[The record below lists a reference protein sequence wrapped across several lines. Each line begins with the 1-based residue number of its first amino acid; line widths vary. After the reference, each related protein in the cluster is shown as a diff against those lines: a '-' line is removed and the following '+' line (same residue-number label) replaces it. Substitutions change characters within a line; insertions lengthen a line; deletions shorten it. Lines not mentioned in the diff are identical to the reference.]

1 MTLQRPPFF
10 SSQVF
15 SCLFATALASPIAT
29 ACPEKVPNG
38 MSATSVADKVMV
50 NGMALSILQVES
62 REAVPA
68 VLERLEKE
76 WTEAGYAVRRNQAQG
91 WNVLSALSEKCM
103 TTLQLIDQ
111 GGSFGYLA
119 VNRLKKPTSLRDP
132 APIPNGAK
140 VLSTV
145 TSEDDGRKGSTVL
158 LESSQSVEDLVTFYK
173 RRLADEQWGSV
184 RASGMM
190 GRDQRFTGASVS
202 AQRGRERIE
211 VVIRREAGSK
221 VVVNLAQEP

>member
-1 MTLQRPPFF
+1 MIPARPALF
-10 SSQVF
+10 SF
-15 SCLFATALASPIAT
+15 LFVSWLFVTVLAAPIAV

-38 MSATSVADKVMV
+38 MSATSVADKVTV
-50 NGMALSILQVES
+50 DGMALSILQVES
-62 REAVPA
+62 REAMPA

-76 WTEAGYAVRRNQAQG
+76 WAEAGYAVRRNQAQG

-119 VNRLKKPTSLRDP
+119 VNRLKKPTSLRNP
-132 APIPNGAK
+132 APMPAGAK

-158 LESSQSVEDLVTFYK
+158 LESNQSVEDLVTFYK
-173 RRLADEQWGSV
+173 RRLTDDQWGSV

-221 VVVNLAQEP
+221 VVVNLAQEL